1 MKLSEIFYFNKNDR
15 MVVVWLIAIIACVI
29 GIFAF
34 GDSDD
39 NEELDSAVVQGQV
52 PRSGYNGV
60 GNRGNGNDNDV
71 KDGGHGIGIDP
82 DAGLHSFDLNT
93 ASPDELLELG
103 FTEREIRSV
112 MNYRAK
118 GGIYRTVEQMS
129 KISGMTKG
137 EYDRLAPYFYV
148 SDEFRPASDFVTV
161 PQKGR
166 SYSSGYNRP
175 RTANTRSNV
184 SHPSYN
190 SSGSTAPSAS
200 SSPVAS
206 HPRYESNQ
214 LKPGERIPLNAS
226 DTTALKRIPGIG
238 GVRAKQIVDYREKLG
253 GFISVQQ
260 LDDLQ
265 NIPADVQ
272 AYLSFDPIPLRK
284 ININTL
290 PINRLVMHPYIT
302 FYQAKA
308 IKDYIQK
315 NGPLKSL
322 SQLSLNKNFT
332 DADIQR
338 LEPYVEY

>member
-1 MKLSEIFYFNKNDR
+1 MSLSSLFRFNKNDR
-15 MVVVWLIAIIACVI
+15 MVGIWLIAIAACIV
-29 GIFAF
+29 GIWAL
-34 GDSDD
+34 GNNDKD
-39 NEELDSAVVQGQV
+39 EELDSAVEQGQV
-52 PRSGYNGV
+52 PRSGYNGS
-60 GNRGNGNDNDV
+60 GQSQGQSSS
-71 KDGGHGIGIDP
+71 
-82 DAGLHSFDLNT
+82 LHSFDLNT

-103 FTEREIRSV
+103 FTEREIQSV

-129 KISGMTKG
+129 KITGMTKG

-161 PQKGR
+161 PQRRRNFGTG
-166 SYSSGYNRP
+166 YSRNNYGTGYNRP
-175 RTANTRSNV
+175 HTSNTRSNAT
-184 SHPSYN
+184 HPSYN
-190 SSGSTAPSAS
+190 SSGSTTPSTS
-200 SSPVAS
+200 YTPVAA

-214 LKPGERIPLNAS
+214 LKPGERLPLNAS

-253 GFISVQQ
+253 GFFSVQQ

-272 AYLSFDPIPLRK
+272 AYLSFDPVPLRK
-284 ININTL
+284 LKINTL

>member
-1 MKLSEIFYFNKNDR
+1 MKLSELFRFNKNDR
-15 MVVVWLIAIIACVI
+15 MVGFWLIAVVACVA

-34 GDSDD
+34 GSSNN
-39 NEELDSAVVQGQV
+39 NEELASATVQGQA
-52 PRSGYNGV
+52 PRSGLYSGQSNS
-60 GNRGNGNDNDV
+60 RAKISEPQDLS
-71 KDGGHGIGIDP
+71 HS
-82 DAGLHSFDLNT
+82 LHSFDLNT

-103 FTEREIRSV
+103 FTEREVQSV

-161 PQKGR
+161 PQRRR
-166 SYSSGYNRP
+166 SYSSGYNKKHYSS
-175 RTANTRSNV
+175 ARSNA
-184 SHPSYN
+184 SHSSYN
-190 SSGSTAPSAS
+190 TSGSSTPSGS
-200 SSPVAS
+200 SSPVS
-206 HPRYESNQ
+206 QRPQYENNK
-214 LKPGERIPLNAS
+214 LKPGEKVPINSS
-226 DTTALKRIPGIG
+226 DTTALKRIPGVG
-238 GVRAKQIVDYREKLG
+238 SYYASQIVKYREKLG
-253 GFISVQQ
+253 GFVSVQQ

-272 AYLSFDPIPLRK
+272 DYLSFDPVPLRK
-284 ININTL
+284 IKVNTL
-290 PINRLVMHPYIT
+290 PINRMIMHPYLT

-308 IKDYIQK
+308 IKDFIQK

-332 DADIQR
+332 EEDIIR

>member
-1 MKLSEIFYFNKNDR
+1 MQFSDFFRFSKNDR
-15 MVVVWLIAIIACVI
+15 IVCAWLFAIVACVV
-29 GIFAF
+29 GIWAL
-34 GDSDD
+34 GNNDKD
-39 NEELDSAVVQGQV
+39 EELDSAYRQGQV
-52 PRSGYNGV
+52 PRSGLY
-60 GNRGNGNDNDV
+60 
-71 KDGGHGIGIDP
+71 DGQANSRAKISEPQGQSSD
-82 DAGLHSFDLNT
+82 LHPFDLNI
-93 ASPDELLELG
+93 ASPDELLALG
-103 FTEREIRSV
+103 FSEREIRSV

-148 SDEFRPASDFVTV
+148 SDEFRPASDFVTM
-161 PQKGR
+161 PQKRR
-166 SYSSGYNRP
+166 SYSSDYNRP

-184 SHPSYN
+184 PLPSYN

-200 SSPVAS
+200 SSVPS
-206 HPRYESNQ
+206 PPRYESNQ

-238 GVRAKQIVDYREKLG
+238 AVRAKQIVDYREKLG
-253 GFISVQQ
+253 GFVSVQQ

-272 AYLSFDPIPLRK
+272 AYLSFDHVPLRK

-332 DADIQR
+332 DTDIQR
-338 LEPYVEY
+338 LEPYLEY